1 VSPFVV
7 ADPLAE
13 TLTVQE
19 HVIKPHPVER
29 ISSLSGLAGH
39 IIIVF
44 EKRGAS
50 EEFCFELRE
59 GQRAPVAQFSVTS
72 LFDRRQYVAY
82 AVPAVAQQ
90 RTEFTDEVK
99 MDIALYTFKLK
110 VRIVYRIA
118 DPRLLVTRR
127 MQDPLQTIQ
136 KEAFAQL
143 RPSLAAAEWA
153 RVRKEFR
160 TVAAEVVPLA
170 LGRLQPVAL
179 DYGILVQ
186 EITLDPEFENYHF
199 PDVKLIE
206 DAAGDALRDK
216 IEHERVLRLG
226 KNEHELTS
234 QGHELTLVGHDTRVA
249 AEGANHLSAVAAAAA
264 AAAIKAI
271 ENAATSIHTP
281 AELAQAVGAIREAI
295 DALRDLNNSPKTTRG
310 SLSAA
315 KTPAGALPA
324 APQNGASAVIA
335 ELLYETEQ
343 MPWPAVDVKQGLQGA
358 TLHLIAELLLPQ
370 AADDSIEDYRERL
383 SDARAAAALPY
394 DQSQYFGK
402 YIDTDRLRRLL
413 T

>member
-1 VSPFVV
+1 VTPLTI

-19 HVIKPHPVER
+19 QLIKPHPVER
-29 ISSLSGLAGH
+29 ISSLTGLAGH

-59 GQRAPVAQFSVTS
+59 GQRAPVAPLSVTS
-72 LFDRRQYVAY
+72 LFERRQYVAY
-82 AVPAVAQQ
+82 AVPSVARQ
-90 RTEFTDEVK
+90 RTEFTEDVR
-99 MDIALYTFKLK
+99 MDIALYAFKLK

-127 MQDPLQTIQ
+127 TQDPVRTIQ

-143 RPSLAAAEWA
+143 RPLLAAAEWS

-160 TVAAEVVPLA
+160 NVAAEVVPVA
-170 LGRLQPVAL
+170 LGRLQPIAL

-186 EITLDPEFENYHF
+186 EITLDPEFEKDHF
-199 PDVKLIE
+199 SDFKLIE

-216 IEHERVLRLG
+216 LEHERLLRLG
-226 KNEHELTS
+226 KNEHEVIS
-234 QGHELTLVGHDTRVA
+234 QGHELTLTGHDTRAA
-249 AEGANHLSAVAAAAA
+249 AEGVNHLSAVAAAAA

-271 ENAATSIHTP
+271 ENASNAIHTP
-281 AELAQAVGAIREAI
+281 AELAQAVAAIREAI
-295 DALRDLNNSPKTTRG
+295 DALRALNDPPKAGRG
-310 SLSAA
+310 SLPVG
-315 KTPAGALPA
+315 KMPAGTLPA

-335 ELLYETEQ
+335 ELLQETEQ
-343 MPWPAVDVKQGLQGA
+343 MPWSAVDVKQSLQGA
-358 TLHLIAELLLPQ
+358 TLHLIAEILLPQ
-370 AADDSIEDYRERL
+370 ATDDSIKDYRERL
-383 SDARAAAALPY
+383 SDARSAAALPY

-413 T
+413 A